1 MEVPVRLVAGAVVAL
16 TMMLLATGPTRAQ
29 LINPEAAD
37 LNERQALEYS
47 QAVIGRRLEDF
58 DFTDSFGRPFN
69 IRQTLGRPLIIN
81 LVYSSCRSAC
91 PLIVETLD
99 DAVDAA
105 EGALRGTPGFS
116 VMTIGF
122 DTSADTPARMRA
134 FASSHGVGG
143 PNWHFLSTDQATIDR
158 LARAV
163 GFTFFRVPQGFDH
176 LSQIT
181 LVDKA
186 GTIYRQ
192 IYGEDFD
199 PPLLVEPLKDLVF
212 GRAASWSSIDG
223 LINKVR
229 LFCTIYDPS
238 TNRYRFDFSPFI
250 GLTVGLVVLCVI
262 AVVIVRAWRTSR
274 VSRRDA

>member
-1 MEVPVRLVAGAVVAL
+1 MVGVMAML
-16 TMMLLATGPTRAQ
+16 TTMLLAPGPTQAQ
-29 LINPEAAD
+29 LVNPEAAD
-37 LNERQALEYS
+37 LTERQALDYS
-47 QAVIGRRLEDF
+47 QAAIGRRLDDF
-58 DFTDSFGRPFN
+58 DFTDSFGRPFSL
-69 IRQTLGRPLIIN
+69 RQALGRPLIIN

-116 VMTIGF
+116 VLTIGF
-122 DTSADTPARMRA
+122 EASADTPARMRA
-134 FASSHGVGG
+134 FASTHGVGG
-143 PNWHFLSTDQATIDR
+143 PNWRFLSTDQATIDR
-158 LARAV
+158 LARV
-163 GFTFFRVPQGFDH
+163 IGFTFFRAPQGFDH

-192 IYGEDFD
+192 IYGENFD
-199 PPLLVEPLKDLVF
+199 PPLLVEPLKDLVY
-212 GRAASWSSIDG
+212 GRAASWTSIDG
-223 LINKVR
+223 VINKVR

-250 GLTVGLVVLCVI
+250 GLTVGLVFLCVI
-262 AVVIVRAWRTSR
+262 AVVIVRAWRSNHL
-274 VSRRDA
+274 SRRDA